1 MSAAPAVQSHGK
13 AWYVVITHANQERI
27 AQMHLQRQGFDV
39 YLPLV
44 PPPPG
49 LRKRYGVA
57 PGPRPMI
64 PRYLFVHVD
73 GGGCWRSILST
84 VGVHD
89 VIKRGSGEHG
99 RPAPIPD
106 RFIEETKKR
115 EVAGVVVLPPKSS
128 KAAAPSVAPYKRGDR
143 VRWSGPTAD
152 YEFIFEQMVDG
163 DRAQVVFN
171 LLGVDS
177 RQVIRLPSR
186 S

>member
-1 MSAAPAVQSHGK
+1 MSPLSAEQTRSA
-13 AWYVVITHANQERI
+13 AWYVVITHAHQERV
-27 AQMHLQRQGFDV
+27 AWVHLRRQGFEV

-44 PPPPG
+44 PPPAG

-64 PRYLFVHVD
+64 PRYLFVRVEA
-73 GGGCWRSILST
+73 GECWRAILST

-99 RPAPIPD
+99 RPASIPD
-106 RFIEETKKR
+106 RFIEELQAR
-115 EVAGVVVLPPKSS
+115 EVAGVVVLPPKSEDTTAS
-128 KAAAPSVAPYKRGDR
+128 SACAYKRGDR
-143 VRWSGPTAD
+143 IRWSGPTAD
-152 YEFIFEQMVDG
+152 YDFIFEQMVDG